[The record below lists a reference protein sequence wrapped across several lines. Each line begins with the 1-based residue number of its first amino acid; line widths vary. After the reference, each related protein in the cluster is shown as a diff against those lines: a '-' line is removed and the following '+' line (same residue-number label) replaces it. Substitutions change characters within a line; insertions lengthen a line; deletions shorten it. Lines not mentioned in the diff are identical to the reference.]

1 MDEHDKTMRA
11 ARRVEEIT
19 GFYVH
24 AMIFTIGN
32 LLFATINIA
41 ITPDVWWAQWPF
53 LGWGFGLM
61 LHAIAVYGSVPSFVT
76 RWQLRKIRQLRES
89 M

>member
-11 ARRVEEIT
+11 AKRVEEIT

-24 AMIFTIGN
+24 AMIFAISN

-41 ITPDVWWAQWPF
+41 ITPDVWWAQWPL
-53 LGWGFGLM
+53 LGWGFGLA
-61 LHAIAVYGSVPSFVT
+61 LHAVAVYGSMPGFVA
-76 RWQLRKIRQLRES
+76 RWQLRKIKQLRES
-89 M
+89 L